1 MSDAAHESFVKT
13 PRQLITVVVLA
24 FLVPIMIIVLL
35 VQYVSTVPR
44 TGAGGNAMTPEATV
58 ARIRPVAGF
67 ELRDA
72 SAPTALR
79 AGDAVFKG
87 QCGACHETGA
97 AGAPKM
103 GDAANWAPRIKQGL
117 QTLIDHALKGK
128 GAMPPQAGGEFAAGE
143 IARAVVYMANNSGA
157 KFAEPAAPAPA
168 GGAGADGKDAKDAGA
183 GSGSGTAGTGGA
195 AAAPA
200 GEQKAAEPE
209 KKQEM
214 TSGN

>member
-1 MSDAAHESFVKT
+1 MSDTHEAFVKT
-13 PRQLITVVVLA
+13 PRQLITVVILA
-24 FLVPIMIIVLL
+24 FVVPILIIILL
-35 VQYVSTVPR
+35 VQYVNTVAR
-44 TGAGGNAMTPEATV
+44 TGAGGDAMTPEAIV
-58 ARIRPVAGF
+58 SRIRPVAGF

-87 QCGACHETGA
+87 QCGACHDTGA
-97 AGAPKM
+97 AGAPKV

-128 GAMPPQAGGEFAAGE
+128 GAMPPQAGGEFADGE

-168 GGAGADGKDAKDAGA
+168 GGAKDAAGA
-183 GSGSGTAGTGGA
+183 ASGAA

-200 GEQKAAEPE
+200 GEQKAAQPE
-209 KKQEM
+209 KKQEL

>member
-1 MSDAAHESFVKT
+1 MKT

-24 FLVPIMIIVLL
+24 FIVPILIIILL
-35 VQYVSTVPR
+35 VSYVTTVPR

-58 ARIRPVAGF
+58 SRIRPVAGF

-72 SAPTALR
+72 STPTALR
-79 AGDAVFKG
+79 PGDAVFKG

-97 AGAPKM
+97 AGAPKV
-103 GDAANWAPRIKQGL
+103 GDTANWAPRIKQGL

-128 GAMPPQAGGEFAAGE
+128 GAMPPQAGGEFADGE

-157 KFAEPAAPAPA
+157 KFAEPAAPAAA
-168 GGAGADGKDAKDAGA
+168 GGAGADSKDAGA
-183 GSGSGTAGTGGA
+183 ASGSGNAG

-200 GEQKAAEPE
+200 GDQKAAEPE
-209 KKQEM
+209 KKQEL
-214 TSGN
+214 TSGS

>member
-1 MSDAAHESFVKT
+1 MSDTHEAFVKT
-13 PRQLITVVVLA
+13 PRQLITVVILA
-24 FLVPIMIIVLL
+24 FVVPILIIILL
-35 VQYVSTVPR
+35 VQYVNTVAR
-44 TGAGGNAMTPEATV
+44 TGAGGDAMTPEAIV
-58 ARIRPVAGF
+58 SRIRPVAGF

-87 QCGACHETGA
+87 QCGACHDTGA
-97 AGAPKM
+97 AGAPKV

-128 GAMPPQAGGEFAAGE
+128 GAMPPQAGGEFADGE

-168 GGAGADGKDAKDAGA
+168 GGTKDAAGAASGA
-183 GSGSGTAGTGGA
+183 A

-200 GEQKAAEPE
+200 GEQKAAQPE
-209 KKQEM
+209 KKQEL

>member
-1 MSDAAHESFVKT
+1 MSETHESFVKT

-24 FLVPIMIIVLL
+24 FVVPIMIIVLL

-44 TGAGGNAMTPEATV
+44 TGAGGNAMAPEATV

-79 AGDAVFKG
+79 PGDAVFKG

-97 AGAPKM
+97 AGAPKV
-103 GDAANWAPRIKQGL
+103 GDTANWAPRIKQGL

-128 GAMPPQAGGEFAAGE
+128 GAMPPQAGGEYADGE

-168 GGAGADGKDAKDAGA
+168 GGAGADSKGAGAAAA
-183 GSGSGTAGTGGA
+183 GSGSAG

-200 GEQKAAEPE
+200 GDQKAAEPE
-209 KKQEM
+209 KKQEL
-214 TSGN
+214 TSGS

>member
-1 MSDAAHESFVKT
+1 MSDTHEAFVKT
-13 PRQLITVVVLA
+13 PRQLITVVILA
-24 FLVPIMIIVLL
+24 FVVPILIIILL
-35 VQYVSTVPR
+35 VQYVNTVAR
-44 TGAGGNAMTPEATV
+44 TGAGGDAMTPEATV
-58 ARIRPVAGF
+58 SRIRPVAGF

-87 QCGACHETGA
+87 QCGACHDTGA
-97 AGAPKM
+97 AGAPKV

-128 GAMPPQAGGEFAAGE
+128 GAMPPQAGGEFADGE

-168 GGAGADGKDAKDAGA
+168 GGTKDAAGAASGA
-183 GSGSGTAGTGGA
+183 A

-200 GEQKAAEPE
+200 GEQKAAQPE
-209 KKQEM
+209 KKQEL

>member
-1 MSDAAHESFVKT
+1 MVMSDTHEAFVKT
-13 PRQLITVVVLA
+13 PRQLITVVILA
-24 FLVPIMIIVLL
+24 FVVPILIIILL
-35 VQYVSTVPR
+35 VQYVNTVAR
-44 TGAGGNAMTPEATV
+44 TGAGGDAMTPEAIV
-58 ARIRPVAGF
+58 SRIRPVAGF

-87 QCGACHETGA
+87 QCGACHDTGA
-97 AGAPKM
+97 AGAPKV

-128 GAMPPQAGGEFAAGE
+128 GAMPPQAGGEFADGE

-168 GGAGADGKDAKDAGA
+168 GGTKDAAGAASGA
-183 GSGSGTAGTGGA
+183 A

-200 GEQKAAEPE
+200 GEQKAAQPE
-209 KKQEM
+209 KKQEL

>member
-1 MSDAAHESFVKT
+1 MSDTHEAFVKT
-13 PRQLITVVVLA
+13 PRQLITVVILA
-24 FLVPIMIIVLL
+24 FVVPILIIILL
-35 VQYVSTVPR
+35 VQYVNTVAR
-44 TGAGGNAMTPEATV
+44 TGAGGDAMTPEATV
-58 ARIRPVAGF
+58 SRIRPVAGF

-79 AGDAVFKG
+79 AGDAVSKG
-87 QCGACHETGA
+87 QCGACHDSGA
-97 AGAPKM
+97 AGAPKV

-128 GAMPPQAGGEFAAGE
+128 GAMPPQAGGEFADGE

-157 KFAEPAAPAPA
+157 RFAEPAAPAPA
-168 GGAGADGKDAKDAGA
+168 GGTKDAASAASGA
-183 GSGSGTAGTGGA
+183 AA

-200 GEQKAAEPE
+200 GEQKATQPE
-209 KKQEM
+209 KKQEL

>member
-1 MSDAAHESFVKT
+1 MSDTHEAFVKT
-13 PRQLITVVVLA
+13 PRQLITVVILA
-24 FLVPIMIIVLL
+24 FVVPILIIILL
-35 VQYVSTVPR
+35 VQYVNTVAR
-44 TGAGGNAMTPEATV
+44 TGAGGDAMTPEAIV
-58 ARIRPVAGF
+58 SRIRPVAGF

-87 QCGACHETGA
+87 QCGACHDTGA
-97 AGAPKM
+97 AGAPKV

-128 GAMPPQAGGEFAAGE
+128 GAMPPQAGGEFADGE

-168 GGAGADGKDAKDAGA
+168 PAGGAKDAAGA
-183 GSGSGTAGTGGA
+183 ASGAA

-200 GEQKAAEPE
+200 GEQKAAQPE
-209 KKQEM
+209 KKQEL

>member
-1 MSDAAHESFVKT
+1 MSETHESFVKT

-24 FLVPIMIIVLL
+24 FIVPILIIVLL

-79 AGDAVFKG
+79 PGDAVFKG

-97 AGAPKM
+97 AGAPKV

-117 QTLIDHALKGK
+117 QTLVDHALKGK
-128 GAMPPQAGGEFAAGE
+128 GAMPPQAGGEFADGE

-168 GGAGADGKDAKDAGA
+168 GG
-183 GSGSGTAGTGGA
+183 GSGASSGAASGSSGAA

-200 GEQKAAEPE
+200 GDQKAAEPE
-209 KKQEM
+209 KKQEL

>member
-1 MSDAAHESFVKT
+1 MSETHESFVKT

-24 FLVPIMIIVLL
+24 FIVPILIIVLL

-44 TGAGGNAMTPEATV
+44 TGAGGDGMTPEATV

-79 AGDAVFKG
+79 PGDAVFKG

-97 AGAPKM
+97 AGAPKI

-128 GAMPPQAGGEFAAGE
+128 GAMPPQAGGEFADGE
-143 IARAVVYMANNSGA
+143 IARAVVYMANHSGA

-168 GGAGADGKDAKDAGA
+168 GGAESKDAAGAAA
-183 GSGSGTAGTGGA
+183 GSGNAA

-200 GEQKAAEPE
+200 AEQKAAEPE
-209 KKQEM
+209 KKQEL

>member
-1 MSDAAHESFVKT
+1 MSDTHEAFVKT
-13 PRQLITVVVLA
+13 PRQLITVVILA
-24 FLVPIMIIVLL
+24 FVVPILIIILL
-35 VQYVSTVPR
+35 VQYVNTVAR
-44 TGAGGNAMTPEATV
+44 TGAGGDAMTPEAIV
-58 ARIRPVAGF
+58 SRIRPVAGF

-87 QCGACHETGA
+87 QCGACHDTGA
-97 AGAPKM
+97 AGAPKV

-128 GAMPPQAGGEFAAGE
+128 GAMPPQAGGEYADGE

-168 GGAGADGKDAKDAGA
+168 GGTKDAAGAASGA
-183 GSGSGTAGTGGA
+183 A

-200 GEQKAAEPE
+200 GEQKAAQPE
-209 KKQEM
+209 KKQEL